1 MVCCLVGGV
10 VLCVVRRDIYQLD
23 SLIHF
28 VGGFPAPFFGSPEF
42 EMCPPKKTLDSEIS
56 TRHLLQKEILNIQ
69 CSLVYV
75 GFVSNLFSR
84 SAALNGKQVISSN
97 TKELISGDSR
107 DSQ

>member
-42 EMCPPKKTLDSEIS
+42 EMCPPKK
-56 TRHLLQKEILNIQ
+56 
-69 CSLVYV
+69 
-75 GFVSNLFSR
+75 
-84 SAALNGKQVISSN
+84 N
-97 TKELISGDSR
+97 TG
-107 DSQ
+107 